1 MKLNNILSFLVA
13 GVVCLGVACSV
24 SYTDAAK
31 ELKQKPSVLSMTA
44 SPEIPSQIIFCN
56 IPIDLTRYD
65 MRERLDRELSSFT
78 YFHSTT
84 MLLFKRANRYLPVI
98 EPILKAHG
106 VPDDFKYLA
115 IIESHLDPRSI
126 SPANAGGIWQ
136 LLAGTAKENGLCI
149 IPTVDERYHV
159 EKSTVAACK
168 YLNKAYK
175 KYGNWATVA
184 ASYNGGMGRISGE
197 LRKQMADE
205 AFDLWLV
212 EETSRYVFR
221 ILAIK
226 TVFEQPY
233 KYGFVLKAADLYK
246 PIRMDSVEVKSNIPD
261 LAAFA
266 KERGLDYADIKRFNT
281 WLRDRKLT
289 TAGRTFTI
297 QLPKKEDLYYKT
309 PNKEVHDPRW
319 VVN

>member
-1 MKLNNILSFLVA
+1 MKLNNILSFLFA

-24 SYTDAAK
+24 SYTDASK
-31 ELKQKPSVLSMTA
+31 ELKQKPTVLSMTA
-44 SPEIPSQIIFCN
+44 SPEIPSKLIFCN
-56 IPIDLTRYD
+56 TPIDLTRYD
-65 MRERLDRELSSFT
+65 MHERFDRELSSFT

-84 MLLFKRANRYLPVI
+84 MLLFKRANRYLPII
-98 EPILKAHG
+98 EPILKAQG
-106 VPDDFKYLA
+106 IPDDFKYLA

-126 SPANAGGIWQ
+126 SPANAGGMWQ
-136 LLAGTAKENGLCI
+136 LLASTAKENGLCI

-197 LRKQMADE
+197 LRKQFADE
-205 AFDLWLV
+205 SFDLWLV

-221 ILAIK
+221 IMAIK
-226 TVFEQPY
+226 TIFEQPY
-233 KYGFVLKAADLYK
+233 KYGFVFKAADLYK
-246 PIRMDSVEVKSNIPD
+246 PMRMESVVVKANIPD

-266 KERGLDYADIKRFNT
+266 KKHGLDYADVKRFNT
-281 WLRDRKLT
+281 WLRDRKLI

-297 QLPKKEDLYYKT
+297 QLPKKDDLYYKT
-309 PNKEVHDPRW
+309 PNKKVHDPRW
-319 VVN
+319 VVD

>member
-13 GVVCLGVACSV
+13 GVVCIGVACSV
-24 SYTDAAK
+24 SYTDASK

-56 IPIDLTRYD
+56 TPIDLTRYD
-65 MRERLDRELSSFT
+65 MHERLDRELSSFT

-106 VPDDFKYLA
+106 IPDDFKYLA

-126 SPANAGGIWQ
+126 SPANAGGMWQ

-221 ILAIK
+221 IMAIK

-297 QLPKKEDLYYKT
+297 QVPKKEDLYYKT

-319 VVN
+319 VVD